1 MFIVARLLALVLVAT
16 LVSPQLAHAKGFW
29 DWLLGPPG
37 SGIHIIPDPRPPVPP
52 GQGGGGTPPPPPTFG
67 TLVGAFIKFIDDVS
81 AMKNW
86 YTALTPAEQAEYQ
99 AAYEATL
106 ARVAAEEER
115 LAQTILLPLATGNER
130 TLYGFFDLVRK
141 MDPIRARAVFLGTL
155 DKLAKRIN
163 MDYTEDPSNPI
174 KARRARDVVALRS
187 WVGRQT

>member
-1 MFIVARLLALVLVAT
+1 MRRIVALVLAASLIAPQVA
-16 LVSPQLAHAKGFW
+16 QAKNIW
-29 DWLLGPPG
+29 DWLLGEPG

-52 GQGGGGTPPPPPTFG
+52 GQGGGGTPPPPPTFM
-67 TLVGAFIKFIDDVS
+67 TLVGAFIKFTDDVA

-106 ARVAAEEER
+106 GRLAVEEEK
-115 LAQTILLPLATGNER
+115 LAQTILAPLAQGNER
-130 TLYGFFDLVRK
+130 TLYGFFDMVRK
-141 MDPIRARAVFLGTL
+141 MDPIRARAVFLGLL
-155 DKLAKRIN
+155 DRLAKRIN